1 MRYFGRYF
9 ANPRCE
15 KPVKNWLLCVA
26 RENLRLKNS
35 DIYTKIWLSA
45 PKITKTRK
53 LKTCFPSIVSICV
66 HHGHKNK
73 QKLTK
78 TVCFSSL
85 YIRDLNLPPIR
96 FVQFVPQF
104 IPRCRLYS
112 FIISMIKITHFLRN
126 NLGTIL
132 PKNTRAIKK
141 KLLRSSWPNSLH
153 FMPSVTSND

>member
-1 MRYFGRYF
+1 MDNCLKAKKFNLCPDVGYFGRYF

-35 DIYTKIWLSA
+35 DIYTKIWLPV

-53 LKTCFPSIVSICV
+53 LKTCFPTIGSICV
-66 HHGHKNK
+66 HTGHKNK

-78 TVCFSSL
+78 TVCFHR
-85 YIRDLNLPPIR
+85 YK

-104 IPRCRLYS
+104 VPRCRIYS
-112 FIISMIKITHFLRN
+112 FIISMGLS
-126 NLGTIL
+126 
-132 PKNTRAIKK
+132 PSKK
-141 KLLRSSWPNSLH
+141 K
-153 FMPSVTSND
+153 SVRHDFNHVNVVLDSVLKWLEC

>member
-112 FIISMIKITHFLRN
+112 FIISMLLT
-126 NLGTIL
+126 
-132 PKNTRAIKK
+132 PKK
-141 KLLRSSWPNSLH
+141 KKQKPGEFKTPPRLRQAE
-153 FMPSVTSND
+153 

>member
-1 MRYFGRYF
+1 MCPDVRYFGRYF

-104 IPRCRLYS
+104 VPRCRLYS
-112 FIISMIKITHFLRN
+112 FIISMTQSASY
-126 NLGTIL
+126 
-132 PKNTRAIKK
+132 KNMAAFGQKYVI
-141 KLLRSSWPNSLH
+141 
-153 FMPSVTSND
+153 FTSQIYGIDH